1 MAVSK
6 TLLSPRPFS
15 ATGRQKAA
23 RAYPEPME
31 TEEWEKFADG
41 RVAIAHAGAKRRC
54 ARRLSASVVAAAEH
68 VARRRRGVEASGRKA
83 RQKA

>member
-23 RAYPEPME
+23 RAHPEPME

-41 RVAIAHAGAKRRC
+41 RAAIAHRGSRDVVILIWVMRRPVDGEFSDDPTYPV
-54 ARRLSASVVAAAEH
+54 RPKE
-68 VARRRRGVEASGRKA
+68 
-83 RQKA
+83 

>member
-41 RVAIAHAGAKRRC
+41 RAAIAHRGSRDVVILIWVMRNPGDAEVSDEPSSP
-54 ARRLSASVVAAAEH
+54 ARPKE
-68 VARRRRGVEASGRKA
+68 
-83 RQKA
+83 